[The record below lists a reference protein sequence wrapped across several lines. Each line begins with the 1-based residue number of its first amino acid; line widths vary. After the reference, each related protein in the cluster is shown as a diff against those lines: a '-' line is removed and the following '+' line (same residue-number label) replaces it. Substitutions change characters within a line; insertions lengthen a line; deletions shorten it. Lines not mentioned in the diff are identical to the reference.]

1 MNAMDKTSVK
11 KNSSANLLGDVF
23 GGTAAMLVALPSAI
37 AFGLLIYAPLGSEFS
52 GRAAIGGIMG
62 TIVIGL
68 LASVFGGTKSLI
80 SAPCAPAAAVLSV
93 FVAEAFKKGTVTP
106 DLVPVYIMLISLIV
120 GAVQI
125 LLGKIKGG
133 AFIKYIPYPV
143 VAGYLSGV
151 GLLIFIGQVP
161 KLLGLPKD
169 VKLLAGLGSPGDWK
183 WESIA
188 VGLVTI
194 TVMFLAPKIIKAV
207 PAAIIAL
214 IAGVASYFVIS
225 FINPAMLS
233 LEGNAFIIGP
243 IHASVSDLGDVFSRQ
258 WSMASTVSFSQL
270 GLIVIPALTLSVLLS
285 IDTLK
290 TCVVLD
296 AITFTRHNSNKE
308 LVGQGMGNIGSALFC
323 GIPGAGTMGATLVN
337 VNSGG
342 NSKRS
347 GLVFGIT
354 ALLVLLLFGKLV
366 AWIPIAALAG
376 ILIVVAIRMVDFKT
390 VSLLKHKST
399 AFDFFVMLG
408 VIISAVALSLIAAAG
423 IGILLAIILFL
434 REQMRSSVIHRKVF
448 GNQVYSKKS
457 RVLAER
463 AILNEKGKQTI
474 IVELQ
479 GQLFFGTADQLLSEI
494 EPNLSDS
501 RYVLLDMRRVQSVD
515 YTAAN
520 RIKQILGRIKEQK
533 GYLIFTSVPMSLPS
547 GQNVKEYLQNLGL
560 SQTENLKF
568 FDNLDFALEW
578 VEDEILL
585 EAQVVDDD
593 RVLLLKEI
601 ELFANFSDKALMTF
615 ASCLVEKS
623 YKKTETIFKMNE
635 ESDEIY
641 FVKKGNVKIVLS
653 LPAGGSHHLA
663 TISKGDFFGD
673 LAFLDRRKRSAD
685 AFAGDEV
692 VLYELSRKKFDE
704 VSQQFPE
711 ISGKFFEKLA
721 FVIANRLRLAN
732 IELNVLQAS

>member
-1 MNAMDKTSVK
+1 MTTTSVK
-11 KNSSANLLGDVF
+11 KKASSSALVGDIF

-37 AFGLLIYAPLGSEFS
+37 AFGLLIYAPLGAEFS

-68 LASVFGGTKSLI
+68 IAAIFGGTKSLI

-93 FVAEAFKKGTVTP
+93 FVAETVKKGTVAVE
-106 DLVPVYIMLISLIV
+106 LIPVYIMIISLIV
-120 GAVQI
+120 GSIQI

-151 GLLIFIGQVP
+151 GFLIFIGQVP

-169 VKLLAGLGSPGDWK
+169 IKMIQGLQMVGDWK

-194 TVMFLAPKIIKAV
+194 AVMFTAPRITKVI
-207 PAAIIAL
+207 PAAIISL
-214 IAGVASYFVIS
+214 IMGIGAYFGVAL
-225 FINPAMLS
+225 INPALLS
-233 LEGNAFIIGP
+233 MENNHFIIGP
-243 IHASVSDLGDVFSRQ
+243 ISASISDLGEVFSNQ
-258 WSMASTVSFSQL
+258 WRLAASINLS
-270 GLIVIPALTLSVLLS
+270 VIGAIFVPALTLSILLS

-296 AITFTRHNSNKE
+296 ALTFSRHNSNKE
-308 LVGQGMGNIGSALFC
+308 LVGQGMGNIGAALFC

-342 NSKRS
+342 TSKKS
-347 GLVFGIT
+347 GIVFGIT

-376 ILIVVAIRMVDFKT
+376 ILIVVAIRMVDFYT
-390 VSLLKHKST
+390 VTLLKHKST
-399 AFDFFVMLG
+399 VFDFFVMFG
-408 VIISAVALSLIAAAG
+408 VIVSAVALNLIAAAG

-434 REQMRSSVIHRKVF
+434 REQMRSSVIRRKAM
-448 GNQVYSKKS
+448 GNQIYSKKS

-463 AILNEKGKQTI
+463 VILDEKGKHTI

-479 GQLFFGTADQLLSEI
+479 GQLFFGTADQLLSKI
-494 EPNLSDS
+494 EPYLSDCK
-501 RYVLLDMRRVQSVD
+501 YVLLDMRRVQSVD

-520 RIKQILGRIKEQK
+520 RIKQILGRIKDQN

-547 GQNVKEYLQNLGL
+547 GQNVKDYLQRLGL

-578 VEDEILL
+578 VEDEILR
-585 EAQVVDDD
+585 EAQVVDDKRILD
-593 RVLLLKEI
+593 LKEI
-601 ELFANFSDKALMTF
+601 ELFSDFPDKALATF
-615 ASCLVEKS
+615 ATCLVEKR
-623 YKKTETIFKMNE
+623 YAKGEIIFKINE
-635 ESDEIY
+635 EGDEVY
-641 FVKKGNVKIVLS
+641 FVKNGNVKIILS
-653 LPAGGSHHLA
+653 LAGGGSHHLA

-673 LAFLDRRKRSAD
+673 MAFLDKRKRSAD
-685 AFAGDEV
+685 AFAGEEV
-692 VLYELSRKKFDE
+692 VLYELSRKKFNE
-704 VSQQFPE
+704 VSLQVPE
-711 ISGKFFEKLA
+711 ISGRFFEKLA

-732 IELNVLQAS
+732 IEINTLQES